1 MRDDLLRNL
10 ASRAASNPEFLRQ
23 ARRDLRGTIAR
34 HGYRLTNEE
43 TRLVEDFLRK
53 TAAMT
58 DVQLAGTLAS
68 GLEERTGSPPARPS
82 APSWRD
88 SDPTRPARPGG

>member
-1 MRDDLLRNL
+1 MRDNVLRNL

-23 ARRDLRGTIAR
+23 ARQDFQGTIAR

-68 GLEERTGSPPARPS
+68 GLEERTGSPPGRPPQVG
-82 APSWRD
+82 AG
-88 SDPTRPARPGG
+88 PTRPARPGG